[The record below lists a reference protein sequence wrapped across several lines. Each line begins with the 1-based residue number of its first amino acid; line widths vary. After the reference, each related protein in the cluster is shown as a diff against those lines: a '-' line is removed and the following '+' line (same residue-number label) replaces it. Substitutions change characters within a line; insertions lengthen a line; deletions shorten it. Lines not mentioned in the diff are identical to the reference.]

1 MINDKN
7 TFLISLLAWVIISLI
22 FIRGI
27 PTSGNEIPAHPKKK
41 IIVGGDFDYKPFT
54 WLDDNGKA
62 KGFDVDVMKY
72 IAEKYNW
79 ELEFRFTQWNKAL
92 ENLNKGEVDVLISI
106 LYTEQRDTMYDFTI
120 PYNEDYYGIFVRK
133 NSEVKEISDLS
144 QKQIIALEGDASVTR
159 FINPMALFRNTTLV
173 NSLPGAINLLS
184 EGEGDAVLAPYSIGM
199 EAIEDLRIRNVKV
212 VGPSIMPILYRF
224 AVKEGD
230 SQLLSLLN
238 DGIDHV
244 KVSGKKEELLEKWDF
259 HKRNEVSV
267 EKVIRYVGIGLIP
280 LIFIITLLV
289 LWTKTLRRSVA
300 EQTQILQEKT
310 AKLEELNATKDK
322 LFSVIAHDL
331 KSPFNSILGLSE
343 LLLNNSYNYDTARSK
358 KLLRYIHSSAK
369 NTLSLTENLLS
380 WAKSQTGQMKF
391 EPKPI
396 RLKEVVDEVIGIVD
410 TSAKVKDITVD
421 YTQISNIYVYAEIN
435 MLKSI
440 LYNLISNAIKFSH
453 ANEKVSISARTE
465 ENKVEIIVSDNGV
478 GMNDET
484 KRNLFH
490 IESGSTR
497 GTANEDGSGLGLI
510 LCKEFVEKHGG
521 KIWVESEMGNGSNF
535 YFSIPLTEK
544 SYKQLC
550 SN

>member
-1 MINDKN
+1 MTYGKN
-7 TFLISLLAWVIISLI
+7 TFLISLLTWVIFSLVSI
-22 FIRGI
+22 ASI
-27 PTSGNEIPAHPKKK
+27 PTPGSDIPANPKEK

-54 WLDDNGKA
+54 WLDDNGEA
-62 KGFDVDVMKY
+62 KGFDVDVIKY

-92 ENLNKGEVDVLISI
+92 ENLDKGEVDILISI
-106 LYTEQRDTMYDFTI
+106 LYTEQRDTIYDFTI

-133 NSEVKEISDLS
+133 DSEVKDISDLS

-173 NSLPGAINLLS
+173 NSLPEAINLLS

-224 AVKEGD
+224 AVKKGD

-238 DGIDHV
+238 EGIDQV
-244 KVSGKKEELLEKWDF
+244 KVSGKKKELLGRWDF

-280 LIFIITLLV
+280 LILIIALLF

-300 EQTQILQEKT
+300 EQTQTLQEKT
-310 AKLEELNATKDK
+310 TKLEELNATKDK

-343 LLLNNSYNYDTARSK
+343 LLLNDNYNNDSTRSK

-391 EPKPI
+391 VPKQI

-410 TSAKVKDITVD
+410 TSAKVKDISVD
-421 YTQISNIYVYAEIN
+421 YTQMPDIYVYAEIN

-453 ANEKVSISARTE
+453 ANEKVRISGKTE
-465 ENKVEIIVSDNGV
+465 ENKVEIIISDKGV
-478 GMNDET
+478 GMSVET

-490 IESGSTR
+490 IDSGSTR

-521 KIWVESEMGNGSNF
+521 NIWVESEIGSGSHF
-535 YFSIPLTEK
+535 YFTIPLNQK
-544 SYKQLC
+544 IYNQL
-550 SN
+550 S